1 MRISSIIDRV
11 TSSSFAPELVT
22 TPSTTGALDETFQP
36 EYNWGQKPW
45 LWLSKYVKVNALINL
60 GVKAMETTR
69 LTAPLGSEFL
79 G

>member
-36 EYNWGQKPW
+36 EYNWGQKP
-45 LWLSKYVKVNALINL
+45 
-60 GVKAMETTR
+60 
-69 LTAPLGSEFL
+69 
-79 G
+79 